1 MIAFCRERQI
11 PLHQLPAGQS
21 AFVARIAG
29 PPEDVH
35 RLEEFGLRPGT
46 RIEMFRAGSPCILRM
61 AGSKVCLRTERRVQV
76 FVTPAAPQG

>member
-1 MIAFCRERQI
+1 MIAPRTPSET
-11 PLHQLPAGQS
+11 PLQRLPRGQS

-46 RIEMFRAGSPCILRM
+46 KIEMFRPGSPCILRL
-61 AGSKVCLRTERRVQV
+61 AGSKVCLRLEENLQV
-76 FVTPAAPQG
+76 FVAPTG